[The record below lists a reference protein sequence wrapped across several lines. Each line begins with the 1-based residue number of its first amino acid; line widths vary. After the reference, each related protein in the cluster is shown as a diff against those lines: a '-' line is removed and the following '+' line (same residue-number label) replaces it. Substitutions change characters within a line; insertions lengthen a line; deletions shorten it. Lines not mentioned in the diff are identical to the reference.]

1 MRRVMKKNEYSR
13 PVVLLW
19 FIAVSFAWP
28 GMGLVKGA
36 DSYRFNNEASSV
48 LFFVKHMGVAN
59 AWGWF
64 REFSGT
70 IVIDEEDVS
79 ASMITIEVEADSID
93 TNLQKRDDHLRGPDF
108 FSVKQYPKITFE
120 SREVKRVDGQENEY
134 EITGDLSMHGVTKEV
149 TALFEFFGKG
159 KHLANNSDIAGGEG
173 RFTVKRSD
181 FGMDYGV
188 ANNAIGDEVTL
199 IVSVEGVKE

>member
-1 MRRVMKKNEYSR
+1 MKKTGYLGRVIGLSLVILAGL
-13 PVVLLW
+13 PGAAVL
-19 FIAVSFAWP
+19 
-28 GMGLVKGA
+28 KGA
-36 DSYRFNNEASSV
+36 ETYRFDNQASAV
-48 LFFVKHMGVAN
+48 LFYVRHMGVAN

-70 IVIDEEDVS
+70 IVFDEEDLA
-79 ASMITIEVEADSID
+79 ASKVTIEVAADSID

-120 SREVKRVDGQENEY
+120 SREVKEVEGKEGEY
-134 EITGDLSMHGVTKEV
+134 AVTGDLSLHGVTKEV

-159 KHLANNSDIAGGEG
+159 KHLANNSDIAGAEG
-173 RFTVKRSD
+173 TFTVKRSD

-188 ANNAIGDEVTL
+188 SNNAIGDEVTL